1 MKDSDDKRNTDTS
14 PAVLVG
20 ATLVDELIRA
30 GVCEAVVCPGSRSA
44 PLALAFAEASRAGRL
59 RLHVRTDERTGAFLA
74 LGLAKYSGRP
84 VPITMTSGTAVA
96 NCLPAMV
103 EATLSHV
110 PLLVL
115 SANRPWSMIGT
126 GANQTIEQRDIFG
139 KHAVATLE
147 LDAAIDVATA
157 APAITGSDTATA
169 PTSSAAAPA
178 PTHATDTA
186 RAALIRQTRVK
197 VDELVAAATDPIRGG
212 GAHLDIP
219 LREPLVPASAT
230 ELTLLA
236 RDLAGAV
243 AGASSEP
250 GAATPTIPTTPT
262 SPATTAEQTSPES
275 SAADPAGKASATL
288 TPTEPTPAQPA
299 RTYIAP
305 PQAARVPFGEATIDV
320 SKRTLVIAGSI
331 TDAAWAREQLEVLG
345 DVPVL
350 AEPTASAPDFPVH
363 PAAAAMFTSGLVA
376 AGEYSA
382 ETRPEQ
388 VIVLGRPTLHRPVTR
403 LLADPSIDITVLTET
418 STITDVARTARR
430 VASTIRVTG
439 EQPAT
444 WLQVCRGISDLGV
457 EATRDA
463 ITASTKAGHFT
474 GLHAAGVLTDALRD
488 GDAFFVG
495 ASSAIRDVA
504 RTGLPFD
511 GVRTLANRG
520 AAGIDGLVSSAIG
533 VALAHASA
541 DPTALRS
548 PRTLALVGD
557 LSFIHDAT
565 ALHFGPNEP
574 VPDNLVIVVANDDGG
589 AIFEGLEPGRE
600 DLRTF
605 DDGTLAFERVF
616 GTPTGADISAMCE
629 AAGVDWIGVRNVG
642 ELAEALADHEDAG
655 GFLVIEAA
663 VDRAARVELDR
674 QIRAKVTPDES

>member
-30 GVCEAVVCPGSRSA
+30 GVREAVVCPGSRSA

-157 APAITGSDTATA
+157 APAITSSDT
-169 PTSSAAAPA
+169 APA

-230 ELTLLA
+230 ALTLLA
-236 RDLAGAV
+236 RDLAGAI

-250 GAATPTIPTTPT
+250 GAATPITPTTPT

-275 SAADPAGKASATL
+275 GAADPAGKASATL

-305 PQAARVPFGEATIDV
+305 PQATRVPFGEATIDV
-320 SKRTLVIAGSI
+320 SKRTLVIAGSV

-350 AEPTASAPDFPVH
+350 AEPTAPAPDFPVH
-363 PAAAAMFTSGLVA
+363 PAAAAMFTSSLVA

-388 VIVLGRPTLHRPVTR
+388 VIVLGRTTLHRPVTR

-430 VASTIRVTG
+430 VASTVRVTG

-520 AAGIDGLVSSAIG
+520 VAGIDGLVSSAIG